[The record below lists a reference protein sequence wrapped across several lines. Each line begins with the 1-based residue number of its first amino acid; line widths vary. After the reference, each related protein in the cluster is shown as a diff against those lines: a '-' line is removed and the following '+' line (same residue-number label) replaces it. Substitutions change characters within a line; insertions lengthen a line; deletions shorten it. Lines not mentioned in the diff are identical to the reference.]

1 MVKEDGKATDLVIY
15 SEWRTRIASC
25 LQVKM
30 SSISTALQNYLK
42 VIGIL
47 IQIFLPQLISIILLL
62 LETKQRARLHICNN
76 C

>member
-1 MVKEDGKATDLVIY
+1 MMKEDGKPTDWVIY

-30 SSISTALQNYLK
+30 SSISTALQKYLSK
-42 VIGIL
+42 
-47 IQIFLPQLISIILLL
+47 IFLPQLISIIPLV
-62 LETKQRARLHICNN
+62 LETKQRARLHIFTN